1 MIKVGIG
8 LFRLLSKLP
17 FGILY
22 FISDVLYVL
31 VYKLVG
37 YRKKV
42 VRENLQYSFP
52 EKTEKE
58 RRDIEQEFYKHLFD
72 IMVETLK
79 CESISLSELNA
90 RMVAEN
96 PEVLKGLVEKEQ
108 SAMIITG
115 HYNNWEWSG
124 RKVIVDSLG
133 KAIIAYKKVTNPHVE
148 EMILESRKRFGGHVV
163 SMMQFIRYVLRRRK
177 ETLFPVLIADQ
188 TPHKDKIEYTTNF
201 LNQDTAVYLGGENLA
216 KSLKLPVYFMSVSKV
231 KRGYYTYRIDL
242 ITEDYNAP
250 QYEITHKHLAL
261 LEKQIV
267 DKPAYWLWSHRRWKY
282 TR

>member
-1 MIKVGIG
+1 MVKVGIG
-8 LFRLLSKLP
+8 LFRLLSRLP
-17 FGILY
+17 FGVLY
-22 FISDVLYVL
+22 FISDILYIV
-31 VYKLVG
+31 VYRALG

-42 VRENLQYSFP
+42 VRENLEYSFP
-52 EKTEKE
+52 EKTAEE
-58 RRDIEQEFYKHLFD
+58 RLEIEREFYKHLFD
-72 IMVETLK
+72 IMVETMK
-79 CESISLSELNA
+79 CETMSLNDLKK
-90 RMVAEN
+90 RMRPEN
-96 PEVLKGLVEKEQ
+96 IEVLDDLIQRRQ

-124 RKVIVDSLG
+124 RKVIVDSNG

-148 EMILESRKRFGGHVV
+148 EMMLKSRLRFGGHIV
-163 SMMQFIRYVLRRRK
+163 SMMQFIRYVLKRRH

-231 KRGYYTYRIDL
+231 KRGYYTYKLDL

-250 QYEITHKHLAL
+250 KYEITNKHLAL

>member
-1 MIKVGIG
+1 MVKVGIG
-8 LFRLLSKLP
+8 LFRLLSRLP
-17 FGILY
+17 FGVLY
-22 FISDVLYVL
+22 FISDILYII
-31 VYKLVG
+31 VYRALG

-42 VRENLQYSFP
+42 VRENLEYSFP
-52 EKTEKE
+52 DKTAEE
-58 RRDIEQEFYKHLFD
+58 RLEIEREFYKHLFD
-72 IMVETLK
+72 IMVETMK
-79 CESISLSELNA
+79 CETMTLNDLKT
-90 RMVAEN
+90 RMKPEN
-96 PEVLKGLVEKEQ
+96 IEVLDDLIQRGQ

-124 RKVIVDSLG
+124 RKVIVDSSG

-148 EMILESRKRFGGHVV
+148 EMMLKSRLRFGGHIV
-163 SMMQFIRYVLRRRK
+163 SMMQFIRYVLKRRH

-231 KRGYYTYRIDL
+231 KRGYYTYKLDL

-250 QYEITHKHLAL
+250 KYEITNKHLAL

>member
-1 MIKVGIG
+1 MVKIGIG
-8 LFRLLSKLP
+8 IFRLLSRLP
-17 FGILY
+17 FGVLYFLSDILY
-22 FISDVLYVL
+22 VI
-31 VYKLVG
+31 VYRLFG

-42 VRENLQYSFP
+42 VRENLKYSFP
-52 EKTEKE
+52 DKTEKE
-58 RRDIEQEFYKHLFD
+58 ILKIERDFYKHLFD
-72 IMVETLK
+72 IMVETMK
-79 CESISLSELNA
+79 CETISLEELRA
-90 RMVAEN
+90 RMTEEN
-96 PEVLKGLVEKEQ
+96 PEVLKGLIEKEQ

-124 RKVIVDSLG
+124 RKVIVDSGG
-133 KAIIAYKKVTNPHVE
+133 KVIIAYKNVTNPHVE
-148 EMILESRKRFGGHVV
+148 EMMLRSRQRFGGHII
-163 SMMQFIRYVLRRRK
+163 SMMQFIRFVLKRRN

-231 KRGYYTYRIDL
+231 KRGHYSYRLDL

-250 QYEITHKHLAL
+250 KYEITNKHLAM

-267 DKPAYWLWSHRRWKY
+267 DNPAYWLWSHRRWKY

>member
-8 LFRLLSKLP
+8 IFRLLSNLP

-22 FISDVLYVL
+22 FISDILYII
-31 VYKLVG
+31 VYRIIG
-37 YRKKV
+37 YRKQV
-42 VRENLQYSFP
+42 VRDNLKYSFP
-52 EKTEKE
+52 EKTEEELKT
-58 RRDIEQEFYKHLFD
+58 IEKEFYHHLFD
-72 IMVETLK
+72 IMVETMK
-79 CESISLSELNA
+79 CESISLDELSK
-90 RMVAEN
+90 RMVEEN
-96 PEVLKGLVEKEQ
+96 PEVLKDLVDRKQ

-124 RKVIVDSLG
+124 RKVIIDSDG
-133 KAIIAYKKVTNPHVE
+133 KVIIAYKKVSNPHLE
-148 EMILESRKRFGGHVV
+148 DMILKSRLRFGGHVV
-163 SMMQFIRYVLRRRK
+163 SMMQFIRYVLKRRK

-188 TPHKDKIEYTTNF
+188 TPHKDKIEYVTNF

-231 KRGYYTYRIDL
+231 KRGYYSYRLDL

-250 QYEITHKHLAL
+250 KYEITNKHLAL
-261 LEKQIV
+261 LEQQIV

>member
-1 MIKVGIG
+1 MIKIGIG
-8 LFRLLSKLP
+8 IFKLLSKLP

-22 FISDVLYVL
+22 FISDILYIV
-31 VYKLVG
+31 VYRIGG

-52 EKTEKE
+52 EKSEQELKA
-58 RRDIEQEFYKHLFD
+58 IEQEFYRHLFD
-72 IMVETLK
+72 IMVETMK
-79 CESISLSELNA
+79 CESINLAELND
-90 RMVAEN
+90 RMVSEN
-96 PEVLKGLVEKEQ
+96 PEVLQNLMERNQ

-124 RKVIVDSLG
+124 RKVIVDSQG
-133 KAIIAYKKVTNPHVE
+133 QAIIAYKKVTNPHVE
-148 EMILESRKRFGGHVV
+148 DIILKSRMRFGGHVV
-163 SMMQFIRYVLRRRK
+163 SMMQFIRYVLKRRK

-188 TPHKDKIEYTTNF
+188 TPHKDKIEYVTNF

-231 KRGYYTYRIDL
+231 KRGYYTYRLDL

-250 QYEITHKHLAL
+250 KYEITNKHIAL

-267 DKPAYWLWSHRRWKY
+267 GNSAYWLWSHRRWKY

>member
-1 MIKVGIG
+1 MIKIGIG
-8 LFRLLSKLP
+8 IFRLLSKLP
-17 FGILY
+17 FGVLY
-22 FISDVLYVL
+22 FISDILYIL
-31 VYKLVG
+31 VYRVIG

-52 EKTEKE
+52 EKSEEELKKIEKE
-58 RRDIEQEFYKHLFD
+58 FYHHLFD
-72 IMVETLK
+72 IMVETMK
-79 CESISLSELNA
+79 CESISLDQLNA
-90 RMVAEN
+90 RMAPEN
-96 PEVLKGLVEKEQ
+96 PEILQDLIAREQ

-124 RKVIVDSLG
+124 RKVIVDSYG
-133 KAIIAYKKVTNPHVE
+133 KAIIAYKKITNPHIE
-148 EMILESRKRFGGHVV
+148 EMTYNSRMRFGGHIV
-163 SMMQFIRYVLRRRK
+163 SMMQFIRYVLKRRK

-188 TPHKDKIEYTTNF
+188 TPHKDKIEYVTNF

-231 KRGYYTYRIDL
+231 KRGYYTYKLDL

-250 QYEITHKHLAL
+250 KYEITNKHLAL

>member
-1 MIKVGIG
+1 MVKVGIG

-17 FGILY
+17 FGVLYLIADILY
-22 FISDVLYVL
+22 II
-31 VYKLVG
+31 VYKIFG
-37 YRKKV
+37 YRKTV
-42 VRENLQYSFP
+42 VRDNLKYSFP
-52 EKTEKE
+52 NKSIDEIVSIE
-58 RRDIEQEFYKHLFD
+58 REFYHHLFD
-72 IMVETLK
+72 IMVETVK
-79 CESISLSELNA
+79 CESISLSELNT

-96 PEVLKGLVEKEQ
+96 PDVLESLIEKEK

-124 RKVIVDSLG
+124 RKVIVDSQG

-148 EMILESRKRFGGHVV
+148 DMILQSRKRFGGHVV
-163 SMMQFIRYVLRRRK
+163 SMMQFIRYVLRRRN

-216 KSLKLPVYFMSVSKV
+216 KSLKLPVYFMSVSKI
-231 KRGYYTYRIDL
+231 KRGYYTYRLDL

-250 QYEITHKHLAL
+250 KYEITNKHLAM

-267 DKPAYWLWSHRRWKY
+267 DNPAYWLWSHRRWKY

>member
-1 MIKVGIG
+1 MVKIGIG
-8 LFRLLSKLP
+8 IFRLLSRLP
-17 FGILY
+17 FGVLYFLSDILY
-22 FISDVLYVL
+22 VI
-31 VYKLVG
+31 VYRLFG

-42 VRENLQYSFP
+42 VRENLEYSFP
-52 EKTEKE
+52 DKTEKE
-58 RRDIEQEFYKHLFD
+58 ILKIERDFYKHLFD
-72 IMVETLK
+72 IMVETMK
-79 CESISLSELNA
+79 CETISLEELKA
-90 RMVAEN
+90 RMIEEN
-96 PEVLKGLVEKEQ
+96 PEVLKALIEKEQ

-124 RKVIVDSLG
+124 RKVIVDSGG
-133 KAIIAYKKVTNPHVE
+133 KAIIAYKNVTNPHVE
-148 EMILESRKRFGGHVV
+148 DMMLKSRQRFGGHII
-163 SMMQFIRYVLRRRK
+163 SMMQFIRFVLKRRN

-231 KRGYYTYRIDL
+231 KRGHYSYRLDL

-250 QYEITHKHLAL
+250 KYEITNKHLAM

-267 DKPAYWLWSHRRWKY
+267 DNPAYWLWSHRRWKY